1 MRLQPKGLGRL
12 LASTIISI
20 TPISVKKRGNR
31 RGPLEGPSIV
41 VLVWATP
48 CICGRSSSGEIRER
62 NRKPEQASAQARP
75 ASFCRKT
82 RFPPA
87 RPLPDGRGSD
97 AKSRSIN
104 EVIRAP
110 TVREGLLRHRNVV
123 SRQKLARFRQRTEL
137 LRVYRNIS
145 EQQLREIVRVREELG
160 VERFELFNEVR
171 QCRSSATCPKSHG
184 LACGA
189 APSYNYRY
197 DAAPQGAARR
207 RAVEPGPNLVCR
219 RCQVSGL

>member
-1 MRLQPKGLGRL
+1 MRILYAPATKGIRPPSGFHDYIYHPNLCQEKGESSGAAGRPVN
-12 LASTIISI
+12 S
-20 TPISVKKRGNR
+20 G
-31 RGPLEGPSIV
+31 
-41 VLVWATP
+41 LVWATP

-123 SRQKLARFRQRTEL
+123 SRQKLAT
-137 LRVYRNIS
+137 
-145 EQQLREIVRVREELG
+145 
-160 VERFELFNEVR
+160 
-171 QCRSSATCPKSHG
+171 
-184 LACGA
+184 
-189 APSYNYRY
+189 
-197 DAAPQGAARR
+197 D
-207 RAVEPGPNLVCR
+207 
-219 RCQVSGL
+219 